1 MYAHAHYVKL
11 GIISMERSARPA
23 APVNVLHVL
32 EIFVLHARLAFFISP
47 LACVYLPPLLIA
59 LRVSQTNQPFV
70 QPVIMAITLALMKC
84 AINVRQIAKCVV
96 IGLHALNVLPT
107 TTC

>member
-1 MYAHAHYVKL
+1 MYAHAHYAKL
-11 GIISMERSARPA
+11 DIISMERSARPA

-32 EIFVLHARLAFFISP
+32 EMFVLHARLAFISTLAHVHLP
-47 LACVYLPPLLIA
+47 LLLIA
-59 LRVSQTNQPFV
+59 LRVNQAQQPFV
-70 QPVIMAITLALMKC
+70 QPAIMAITLALMKC
-84 AINVRQIAKCVV
+84 AINARQIAKCVV